1 MIPRQKFE
9 TVDEYIR
16 AFPPDIRALLEKM
29 RETIRDAAPGAEE
42 TISYGMPA
50 FRLRGIL
57 VYFAAF
63 KNHIGFFPTASGV
76 AAFEDELSS
85 YIHAKGSIR
94 FPIDKPIPYDLVRKI
109 VKFRVEEDQ
118 RSTKEEK
125 RPASPHRRGGSE

>member
-1 MIPRQKFE
+1 MTSRQKFE
-9 TVDEYIR
+9 TIDEYIR
-16 AFPPDIRALLEKM
+16 AFPPEVRTLLEKM
-29 RETIRDAAPGAEE
+29 RETIRKAAPGAEE

-50 FRLRGIL
+50 FRLNRIL

-63 KNHIGFFPTASGV
+63 RNHIGFFPTASGV

-109 VKFRVEEDQ
+109 VTFRVGEDQ
-118 RSTKEEK
+118 NAKKEK
-125 RPASPHRRGGSE
+125 RTASQYRRRGSG